1 MTDIYN
7 RYRVYWYNHTRK
19 PWRSVHLIEYK
30 RKHFLYFTRLC
41 LLLFV
46 FLEASILVP
55 RYKDDILF
63 YSRFLFSMNQELEL
77 ETQSNDSNR
86 GNEGETKENGFFLDL
101 KEGKVKIWKKVERVV
116 YQKSD

>member
-1 MTDIYN
+1 MTNIYKT
-7 RYRVYWYNHTRK
+7 YRVYWYNNTRK
-19 PWRSVHLIEYK
+19 PWRKVHLIACK

-46 FLEASILVP
+46 FLEASILIP
-55 RYKDDILF
+55 RYKDEILF
-63 YSRFLFSMNQELEL
+63 YTRFLFSVNQELEL
-77 ETQSNDSNR
+77 QTKSYDSNS

-101 KEGKVKIWKKVERVV
+101 KEGKVKIWKKVERVM